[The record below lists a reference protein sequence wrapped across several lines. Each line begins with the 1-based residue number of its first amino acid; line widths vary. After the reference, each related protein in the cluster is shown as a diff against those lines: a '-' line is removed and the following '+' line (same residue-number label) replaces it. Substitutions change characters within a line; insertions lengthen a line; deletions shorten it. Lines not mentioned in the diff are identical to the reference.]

1 MADPS
6 STNAR
11 LGYAALA
18 VAALALVASL
28 YSLTLRPAPESA
40 PPASC
45 ADCEDVRRE
54 LSALQASVKTLRDKV
69 AMLQAANA
77 SAPGAVPPPPPSAG
91 ADASAEPP
99 PEHPKFVTFEKLDPS
114 LTVAQADDGSLTVV
128 GAEPKLSGKR
138 VTFVGV
144 TEDGER
150 REVSVVVR

>member
-1 MADPS
+1 MTDPS

-69 AMLQAANA
+69 ALLQAANA
-77 SAPGAVPPPPPSAG
+77 SAPGAVPPPPLSAG
-91 ADASAEPP
+91 AAGSAEPP
-99 PEHPKFVTFEKLDPS
+99 PEHPKFVTFEKLDPA
-114 LTVAQADDGSLTVV
+114 LTVSQDPDGTLTVV
-128 GAEPKLSGKR
+128 GSHPGMRGKR
-138 VTFVGV
+138 VTFVAI

-150 REVSVVVR
+150 REMTRVVE